1 MKFDQKSRELRLDD
15 AALDALGYP
24 QRVNTKPYLTGFLIT
39 AEGHPDLDPL
49 DFLRGV
55 DYPRRAQVN
64 MKIHPKTIAALNL
77 RDGFYRWTN
86 VSDGQTLCLPDG
98 VNNDE

>member
-1 MKFDQKSRELRLDD
+1 MKFDAKSRELRLDD

-49 DFLRGV
+49 DFVRFV
-55 DYPRRAQVN
+55 FA
-64 MKIHPKTIAALNL
+64 
-77 RDGFYRWTN
+77 RW
-86 VSDGQTLCLPDG
+86 GQQ
-98 VNNDE
+98 